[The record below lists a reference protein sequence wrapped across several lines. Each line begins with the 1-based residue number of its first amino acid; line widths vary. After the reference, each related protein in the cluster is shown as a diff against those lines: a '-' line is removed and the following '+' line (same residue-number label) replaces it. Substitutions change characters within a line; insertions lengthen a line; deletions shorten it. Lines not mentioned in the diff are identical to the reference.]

1 MSKKDWNNEFSSW
14 SDEDLIRIFHEH
26 PDLADRFRKI
36 FAEPVKHK
44 RRYAQGT
51 ALGEFGIIPMCDQVD
66 TEPAKVSSDDTQSLS
81 DEYKAI
87 LKECRDKA
95 MDWTVCGRIPE
106 CGMFSQIAQD
116 LDYLCEQLGID
127 ND

>member
-1 MSKKDWNNEFSSW
+1 M
-14 SDEDLIRIFHEH
+14 LT
-26 PDLADRFRKI
+26 
-36 FAEPVKHK
+36 AEPVKVPEGYVLIAEKYLEEMIGSEQMDQLRQSCRFPVSKHK
-44 RRYAQGT
+44 
-51 ALGEFGIIPMCDQVD
+51 P
-66 TEPAKVSSDDTQSLS
+66 STQSLT